1 MARLTIICMVLLTAA
16 FSGTQNL
23 FAQENT
29 ARSERV
35 DRARS
40 RGKEITMRAFGT
52 LSSNLMQAVSRGG
65 VSNALEFC
73 SLNAASLTKSAANT
87 NLIEVRRV
95 SHKARNPGNKA
106 NAAEL
111 AVLKQFR
118 SGLASGKA
126 PTPVIQTGAD
136 GSATYFAPIA
146 LNNPL
151 CLNCHG
157 QPGSEI
163 KKENLAVIKRL
174 YPKDEA
180 TGFKLGELRGMW
192 RIDFKPSALA
202 DEDDSN

>member
-1 MARLTIICMVLLTAA
+1 MAVLIA
-16 FSGTQNL
+16 GIGGEQNL
-23 FAQENT
+23 SAQES
-29 ARSERV
+29 AAQKEREI
-35 DRARS
+35 RART
-40 RGKEITMRAFGT
+40 RGKEITMRAFGA
-52 LSSNLMQAVSRGG
+52 LSSNLMQAISRGG
-65 VSNALEFC
+65 VSNALELC
-73 SLNAASLTKSAANT
+73 SVKALPLTRSVTDT
-87 NLIEVRRV
+87 NLVQLRRV

-111 AVLKQFR
+111 VVLNQFR

-126 PTPVIQTGAD
+126 PTPVIQMRSNGA
-136 GSATYFAPIA
+136 ATYFAPIA

-157 QPGSEI
+157 QPGKKI

-192 RIDFKPSALA
+192 RVDFKPSALTR
-202 DEDDSN
+202 EDDSK

>member
-1 MARLTIICMVLLTAA
+1 MKRLTIICMAVLIA
-16 FSGTQNL
+16 GIGGEQNL
-23 FAQENT
+23 SAQES
-29 ARSERV
+29 AAQKEREI
-35 DRARS
+35 RART
-40 RGKEITMRAFGT
+40 RGKEITMRAFGA
-52 LSSNLMQAVSRGG
+52 LSSNLMQAISRGG
-65 VSNALEFC
+65 VSNALELC
-73 SLNAASLTKSAANT
+73 SVKALPLTRSVTDT
-87 NLIEVRRV
+87 NLVQLRRV

-111 AVLKQFR
+111 VVLNQFR

-126 PTPVIQTGAD
+126 PTPVIQMRSNGA
-136 GSATYFAPIA
+136 ATYFAPIA

-157 QPGSEI
+157 QPGKKI

-192 RIDFKPSALA
+192 RVDFKPSALTR
-202 DEDDSN
+202 EDDSK